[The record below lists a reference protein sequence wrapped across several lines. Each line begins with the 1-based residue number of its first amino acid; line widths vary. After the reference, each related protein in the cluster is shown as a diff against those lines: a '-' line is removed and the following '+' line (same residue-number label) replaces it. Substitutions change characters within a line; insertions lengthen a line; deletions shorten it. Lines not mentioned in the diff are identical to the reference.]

1 MNLELLS
8 DPLFLWPCLTGLVFA
23 LLLPLCGAYLRLRG
37 EWLAALSYAQMAA
50 AGSLS
55 AAALALPLVLGGP
68 AAAFLA
74 AAVKNAFEEAAEA
87 TRGAAYAMLLL
98 AGWGTAV
105 LLAANLPLAERL
117 GHALFDGQLYF
128 TDRSHFLAA
137 LGAFAVAV
145 PLLRWLSR
153 PLLLSHFYPDFYRA
167 RGRSSRRLHLVFDLV
182 VAGVLAL
189 ATTSVGVM
197 AAFALVFIPPWP
209 PPPGPAAGVPPC
221 GWAPSWAA
229 WPTCWPSPW
238 PWSWISPSA
247 QCWPCCWFS
256 WGPPAPCWRAVFP
269 GLRHDGVV

>member
-1 MNLELLS
+1 MNLDLLS

-74 AAVKNAFEEAAEA
+74 AAVKNALEEAAEA

-105 LLAANLPLAERL
+105 LLAGNLPLAERL

-197 AAFALVFIPPWP
+197 AAFALVFIPPL
-209 PPPGPAAGVPPC
+209 AAAP
-221 GWAPSWAA
+221 WARS
-229 WPTCWPSPW
+229 
-238 PWSWISPSA
+238 
-247 QCWPCCWFS
+247 
-256 WGPPAPCWRAVFP
+256 WRAALWLGALLGGLAHLLAFALALVLDQPFGPVLALLLVLQGAASALLARGFP
-269 GLRHDGVV
+269 RIAA